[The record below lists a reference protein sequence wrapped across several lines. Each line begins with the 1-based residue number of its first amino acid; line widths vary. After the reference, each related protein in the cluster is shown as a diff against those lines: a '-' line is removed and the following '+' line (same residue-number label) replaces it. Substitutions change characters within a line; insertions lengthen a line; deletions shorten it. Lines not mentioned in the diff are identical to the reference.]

1 MIRLHEP
8 RVAAVVQAAAAL
20 HLGLG
25 SRRLHDLLGDGFSL
39 ADLAKR
45 YGQGA
50 GGLKRAIA
58 AAVRRTSGYEALGAI
73 DRILE
78 ATEDGA
84 TTWEATVD
92 HLAATPQDHGWRATA
107 A

>member
-1 MIRLHEP
+1 MIRFHEP
-8 RVAAVVQAAAAL
+8 RGAAIVHAAAAL
-20 HLGLG
+20 YLGLG
-25 SRRLHDLLGDGFSL
+25 SRRLHDLLAVGFSL
-39 ADLAKR
+39 AELAER
-45 YGQGA
+45 CGQSPS
-50 GGLKRAIA
+50 GLKRAIS
-58 AAVRRTSGYEALGAI
+58 AAVRRTSGYEALAAI

-92 HLAATPQDHGWRATA
+92 HLVATPRERGCRATA